1 VGLSYRRESRSGVTL
16 TLTATVND
24 PQEIPP
30 SIELNV
36 VIELKM
42 VPASMKRTREGA
54 SVLTQVLSEE

>member
-1 VGLSYRRESRSGVTL
+1 MGLSYRRESRSGVTL